1 VRASFCVSNV
11 GTISSSSAGGDG
23 SAMGVALGATEE
35 DAGASC
41 CPVALE
47 NAKSSSAGLSI
58 IAKRLIRSEV
68 LRLVEN
74 DKP

>member
-1 VRASFCVSNV
+1 VRASFWVSNV
-11 GTISSSSAGGDG
+11 GTISSSSAGDDG
-23 SAMGVALGATEE
+23 SADGAAPGAIE

-47 NAKSSSAGLSI
+47 NAKSNDVTLSI
-58 IAKRLIRSEV
+58 IAKRLIWSEI

>member
-1 VRASFCVSNV
+1 VKRNSAS
-11 GTISSSSAGGDG
+11 
-23 SAMGVALGATEE
+23 
-35 DAGASC
+35 
-41 CPVALE
+41 
-47 NAKSSSAGLSI
+47 LSI

>member
-1 VRASFCVSNV
+1 V
-11 GTISSSSAGGDG
+11 GTISSSSTGGDG
-23 SAMGVALGATEE
+23 PAEGVALGATEE

-47 NAKSSSAGLSI
+47 NAKSSGVSLSI
-58 IAKRLIRSEV
+58 FAKRLILSEI